1 LAAAVVTAVQPGIQG
16 IGVGWLFT
24 TVSLVLFISR
34 ISIMILLKF
43 GPKWRKQR
51 LQRQEEPQQQQK

>member
-1 LAAAVVTAVQPGIQG
+1 MAAAVVMAVQPGIQG

-24 TVSLVLFISR
+24 TISLILLVSR
-34 ISIMILLKF
+34 ISIMVLLKF

-51 LQRQEEPQQQQK
+51 LQRQEEPQ